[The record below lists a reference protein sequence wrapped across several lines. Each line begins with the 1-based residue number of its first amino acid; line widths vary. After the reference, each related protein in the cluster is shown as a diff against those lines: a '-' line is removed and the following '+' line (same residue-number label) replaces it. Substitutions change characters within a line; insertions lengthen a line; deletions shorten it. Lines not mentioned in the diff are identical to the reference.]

1 MIIKSLTLE
10 NIRSYKNCT
19 IDFSLGTT
27 LFEGDIGSGK
37 SSILMAIEFAL
48 FGLSSEKGVSLLRT
62 NEKKGSVTLTIDI
75 EGKSYEIFRSLVEKK
90 QGKIHQTKGYIKT
103 DDGVIDLSTS
113 EMKVKILD
121 ILNFNEP
128 TNPRAHSVIYRYAVF
143 TPQEEMKKILWMKST
158 DRLQT
163 FRKILGI
170 ENYRI
175 AINNCA
181 KLIREIKR
189 KKERF
194 DTLSEDLDEKKVDYK
209 GKLLEE
215 KTKKSQLE
223 KDELQEKEIQKEK
236 EELTEQIEK
245 LQKKKDDLAKIVG
258 ANPQLE
264 KRIER
269 EKDTL
274 GKRKEAI
281 QKHQKEIT
289 EKINPE
295 LQILEKLKS
304 PTTKKEQDLK
314 DEKVALEKELKKFEA
329 NISRIN
335 SKIKDYESIKET
347 QKCPM
352 CDRKADFKEYQDKI
366 DQLKKEE
373 KGVSKKK
380 SEIQKKIEQSTRL
393 IEDIREYN
401 KKIEGKKDFQKRKED
416 EEKQIETSENETKE
430 LEDLIKQLT
439 NQYKKNLE
447 VNEKYDEIMKK
458 ITERKKEEKAKVKE
472 YTKISK
478 QNAAAK
484 QSLTDLRNTIRD
496 LKKEIAQKRKYRKD
510 SKRLSEY
517 IIWLENFLIET
528 LANIETHVFMTYNH
542 EFNTHY
548 QKWWNL
554 LVDDVTKETRIDD
567 NFTPIVEQD
576 KYEQEL
582 PYLSGGEKTSLAL
595 AYRLAL
601 NNLLKGICL
610 GLKSNLLILDEPT
623 DGFSKE
629 QLYKIREVLNEINC
643 PQVIIVSHEKEL
655 ESFADH
661 IFKITKNNGI
671 SEIS

>member
-10 NIRSYKNCT
+10 NIRSYKNCI

-90 QGKIHQTKGYIKT
+90 QGKIHQAKGYIKT
-103 DDGVIDLSTS
+103 DDGVMDLSTS

-143 TPQEEMKKILWMKST
+143 TPQEEMKKILWMKSA

-175 AINNCA
+175 AINNCT

-209 GKLLEE
+209 EKLVEE

-245 LQKKKDDLAKIVG
+245 LQKEKDDLAKIIG

-269 EKDTL
+269 EKNTL

-304 PTTKKEQDLK
+304 PTTKEEQELK
-314 DEKVALEKELKKFEA
+314 DEKVALEKKLKKFEA

-352 CDRKADFKEYQDKI
+352 CDRKADIKEYQDKI

-373 KGVSKKK
+373 KGANKKK

-401 KKIEGKKDFQKRKED
+401 KKIEGKKGFQKRKED

-430 LEDLIKQLT
+430 LEELIKQLT

-447 VNEKYDEIMKK
+447 VNKKYDEIMKK
-458 ITERKKEEKAKVKE
+458 ITERKIEEKAKVKE

-484 QSLTDLRNTIRD
+484 QALTDLRKTIRD
-496 LKKEIAQKRKYRKD
+496 LKEEIAQKRKYRKD

-517 IIWLENFLIET
+517 IIWLENFLIQT